1 MEKLSDKIKIL
12 REKLGLTQSEIAE
25 CLGIDR
31 STYTYYENGRTI
43 PPWHTLRKIA
53 QVFRVSYSDLL
64 EDENKSIVSDVL
76 ISQDDSKGLNICD
89 LSKRERKIIL
99 SLRTISCENQ
109 KFVVESIERIINDFK
124 RDNPKNR

>member
-1 MEKLSDKIKIL
+1 MEKLNDKIKIL

-25 CLGIDR
+25 CLGVDR

-76 ISQDDSKGLNICD
+76 ISQDDPKGLNICD
-89 LSKRERKIIL
+89 LSKRARKIIL
-99 SLRTISCENQ
+99 SLRAISCENQ
-109 KFVVESIERIINDFK
+109 KFVVESIEKIIDSFKKNDSK
-124 RDNPKNR
+124 R

>member
-1 MEKLSDKIKIL
+1 MEKLNDKIKIL
-12 REKLGLTQSEIAE
+12 REKLGLTQSEIAK

-76 ISQDDSKGLNICD
+76 ISQNDSKGLNICD
-89 LSKRERKIIL
+89 LTKRERKIIL
-99 SLRTISCENQ
+99 SLRAVSCENQ
-109 KFVVESIERIINDFK
+109 KFVVESIEKIIDNFK
-124 RDNPKNR
+124 DSKNRDK

>member
-1 MEKLSDKIKIL
+1 MEKLSNKIKIL
-12 REKLGLTQSEIAE
+12 REKHGLTQSEIAE

-53 QVFRVSYSDLL
+53 QVFRVSYTDLL

-89 LSKRERKIIL
+89 LTKKERKIIL
-99 SLRTISCENQ
+99 SIRAISCENQ
-109 KFVVESIERIINDFK
+109 KFVVESIEKIIDDFK
-124 RDNPKNR
+124 KNNSKSK

>member
-1 MEKLSDKIKIL
+1 MEKLSNKIKIL

-53 QVFRVSYSDLL
+53 QVFRVSYTDLL

-89 LSKRERKIIL
+89 LTKKERKIIL
-99 SLRTISCENQ
+99 SIRAISCENQ
-109 KFVVESIERIINDFK
+109 KFVVESIEKIIDDFK
-124 RDNPKNR
+124 KNNSKSK